1 MFTRTAPAG
10 VLVAATAA
18 FALSMTASVQARDAS
33 HPIRL
38 AQAMKMEQPA
48 TETIKVGD
56 LTLTAPWARA
66 TPGGAKVAGGF
77 VRITNNG
84 KASDK
89 LVGGSAD
96 IAGRFE
102 VHEMAV
108 TDGIMKMR
116 PVEGGLEIKPGQTME
131 LKPGSY
137 HVMFMDLK
145 GAFKEGEKVKATLQF
160 EKAGKVDVTFAVQGV
175 GAGAGAPAHK
185 GH

>member
-1 MFTRTAPAG
+1 MSAPIQ
-10 VLVAATAA
+10 
-18 FALSMTASVQARDAS
+18 ASDAS

-38 AQAMKMEQPA
+38 AQAMKMDPPA

-56 LTLTAPWARA
+56 LTLTALWARA

-77 VRITNNG
+77 VRITN
-84 KASDK
+84 
-89 LVGGSAD
+89 

-137 HVMFMDLK
+137 HVMFMDIK
-145 GAFKEGEKVKATLQF
+145 SPFKEGEKVKATLQF